1 MKRKFTFLMAAFTL
15 LTMMASTGVS
25 WATDVTFS
33 YADYKGQGTQSS
45 GSEYTMVK
53 TDVSITN
60 TKFYCGSTSTYAQF
74 YAGGV
79 STITPSNGV
88 TITKIVLTATATGYN
103 GYQSGGTIT
112 ASTGSISGSSSSTTV
127 TWTGSA
133 SAAFTISNN
142 KQIRWTSIVVTYTT
156 SGGTPTVN
164 TPTFSPAE
172 GTYTEAQSVE
182 ISCTTEGAT
191 IYYTLDGNDPTT
203 SSTVYSSAITINETT
218 TVKAMAAKDN
228 MNNSSVA
235 SATYTINLPYSG
247 DDYVRINSLNDLT
260 DGARVIIAARY
271 NETGTAYYAMS
282 NTASGKPTGVAFT
295 STASTFGEALPASI
309 LNLENSYY
317 WTVNVTT
324 DGYTFTNANNE
335 VLGYSTGTNFATGGD
350 YTVWTISRSTSGNAA
365 MVVGYEAFT
374 ITNKNQDTRGIALN
388 NQHNYGPYATS
399 NNNSS
404 SYNFYLDFFVQGA
417 EPVITPSI
425 TISNVEEIAYDA
437 TSGSFD
443 FTLNNPVSGG
453 ELSVTDNVDWI
464 SEAAIDGNATDGYS
478 VSFATTVNAAATAR
492 EGIITLTYTYNTNQT
507 VTKNVTITQ
516 TGNPNV
522 FDDIVD
528 ITGTGDYRVKGMV
541 VATSSKGFIIGDG
554 TGYVYTY
561 LNAAP
566 SYGIGVDLSI
576 SGTTSTNYGHV
587 IQFTN
592 AATIETVEE
601 TNYNGDP
608 QPTVITEVLDYS
620 EGNHLSTYLEFEGTL
635 NKSGSNYEVKIG
647 ESKIRISYPTNDQ
660 VTELTALLNKTVR
673 VHGFFTG
680 ISGTNGSSV
689 FTAMMESVED
699 LTPVTPVINADNVT
713 LLYDATSGEIAYTIS
728 NPVTGVALEATTDAE
743 WIDNI
748 TVGEASVT
756 FTCSANEGTEDRTAS
771 FTLTYEG
778 AENKVVN
785 VTQGH
790 YVVDFAVLPFEWAGG
805 VKNDLLALNGV
816 TANGLGSDYGDNNAP
831 YRVKFDTEGDY
842 IQVKTNEQPG
852 IVTVGVKMIGGATTS
867 KIVVQGSSD
876 GVDFNNAID
885 TLVVSGKQN
894 DTLVLETTHDFAST
908 DRYVRLYF
916 IKGSNVGVGPISI
929 AQFDNTPSISASDVE
944 IEYDVTS
951 GAIVYTINRPV
962 EGGVLTASVP
972 DGSWVTLGTIGETVP
987 FTCTA
992 NTAYTARTAI
1002 VTLTYTYGEESVTKD
1017 VTVTQGAAPEPLITL
1032 APNMVNVGAEGG
1044 LCGFAV
1050 SLENIPASV
1059 NSGISV
1065 LFYPGLVEWIPDN
1078 GISYHNF
1085 NLNLMQMDSL
1095 YLTVLPNTTTESR
1108 SVDIKLVING
1118 VQSNLVT
1125 IVQAAPFAPAFYT
1138 LATTIESGK
1147 QYIIVGL
1154 EGEKAYA
1161 MGEQKNN
1168 NRGGVIISKDGDTAT
1183 VTRDAVYEFVITSSG
1198 ENYTIY
1204 DARTP
1209 GYLCAA
1215 SSNNNYLR
1223 TQVENDANGI
1233 WAIEIDQESGL
1244 ATVEAQ
1250 GSFTRR
1256 KMRFNY
1262 NGGNALFS
1270 CYASSSTAGTQV
1282 YFYVKDEVN
1291 TPSSYPLDIAGF
1303 GESEKGGY
1311 RLIASPINNLNPT
1324 AEGMTAGIY
1333 DLYAFDQSKES
1344 EWINYKAGAFNL
1356 ISGKGYLYASKVDTT
1371 LSFIGSPYNG
1381 DGAVTLVYIDGAQ
1394 FAGWNLIG
1402 NPFAT
1407 AATLDKPYYRLN
1419 SDGSSLNTFT
1429 ENTSVACMEGVFVK
1443 ATEAGQTAT
1452 FTAQTSKGEKKGIA
1466 LLNLMV
1472 SGNRG
1477 MVNDNAIIRFD
1488 NGQTLEKFVL
1498 RKNGTKLYIV
1508 EGNKDYAIVLSNGQG
1523 EMPVNFKAETNGTY
1537 TISVNA
1543 ENVNMSYLHLID
1555 NVTGADVDLLATP
1568 SYSFEANTNDY
1579 ATRFRLVFKA
1589 NANVPENAD
1598 ADTFAFFNGN
1608 EWVVSNIGE
1617 ATLQVVDVMG
1627 RVLRSETINGN
1638 AEISIKQE
1646 PGVYMLRLINGDN
1659 VKTQK
1664 VVVR

>member
-1 MKRKFTFLMAAFTL
+1 MKKKFTFLMAAFTL

-142 KQIRWTSIVVTYTT
+142 KQIRWTSIVVTYST
-156 SGGTPTVN
+156 GGSSTLTDSDLALTGAPITLN
-164 TPTFSPAE
+164 FDLYNNSD
-172 GTYTEAQSVE
+172 AQV
-182 ISCTTEGAT
+182 
-191 IYYTLDGNDPTT
+191 IYYTT
-203 SSTVYSSAITINETT
+203 SSTGAVTVSASNYIT
-218 TVKAMAAKDN
+218 TVVDETNKTITVTPDAVTPSAQTITVNQAADDTYAAG
-228 MNNSSVA
+228 SV
-235 SATYTINLPYSG
+235 
-247 DDYVRINSLNDLT
+247 
-260 DGARVIIAARY
+260 
-271 NETGTAYYAMS
+271 
-282 NTASGKPTGVAFT
+282 
-295 STASTFGEALPASI
+295 TF
-309 LNLENSYY
+309 
-317 WTVNVTT
+317 TVNVANSEPTPDYEWVLTDWSELTSEDVFVIVGNGTKAMGNYASSSNPKAVNVTIT
-324 DGYTFTNANNE
+324 DGRITSNVTDTMMWNRSA
-335 VLGYSTGTNFATGGD
+335 VDGGYKLHPNGSTTTCLYNSSGTNLRVNGG
-350 YTVWTISRSTSGNAA
+350 
-365 MVVGYEAFT
+365 
-374 ITNKNQDTRGIALN
+374 
-388 NQHNYGPYATS
+388 TS
-399 NNNSS
+399 NNTFTYVEYSNNKYLKVGDRYVCI
-404 SYNFYLDFFVQGA
+404 YNNNNDWRAY
-417 EPVITPSI
+417 TS
-425 TISNVEEIAYDA
+425 SNVSSNATNTTFYKRQIASTDPYITASDVEIAYDA

-443 FTLNNPVSGG
+443 FTLNNPVDGG
-453 ELSVTDNVDWI
+453 QLSVEENVDWI
-464 SEAAIDGNATDGYS
+464 EAAAINTSNGYS
-478 VSFATTVNAAATAR
+478 VTFETTVNQTATAR
-492 EGIITLTYTYNTNQT
+492 EGIITLTYTYGDSQT
-507 VTKNVTITQ
+507 ATKAVTITQ
-516 TGNPNV
+516 AGNPNV

-566 SYGIGVDLSI
+566 SYGIGVNLSI

-608 QPTVITEVLDYS
+608 QPTVITEVPDYS

-635 NKSGSNYEVKIG
+635 NKSGSNYEVEIG

-660 VTELTALLNKTVR
+660 VTALTELLNKTVR

-680 ISGTNGSSV
+680 ISGSNGSSV

-790 YVVDFAVLPFEWAGG
+790 YVVDYAILPFEWAGG
-805 VKNDLLALNGV
+805 VKDSLIALNGV
-816 TANGLGSDYGDNNAP
+816 TANGLGSDYGENNAP
-831 YRVKFDTEGDY
+831 YRVKFDTQGDY

-1215 SSNNNYLR
+1215 SSNSNYLR

-1452 FTAQTSKGEKKGIA
+1452 FTSQTSKGEKKGIA

-1508 EGNKDYAIVLSNGQG
+1508 EGNKDYAIVRSNGQG
-1523 EMPVNFKAETNGTY
+1523 EMPLNFKAETNGTY

-1543 ENVNMSYLHLID
+1543 ENVEMNYLHLID

-1589 NANVPENAD
+1589 NANVSENVD
-1598 ADTFAFFNGN
+1598 AVTFAFFNGST
-1608 EWVVSNIGE
+1608 WTISNVGE